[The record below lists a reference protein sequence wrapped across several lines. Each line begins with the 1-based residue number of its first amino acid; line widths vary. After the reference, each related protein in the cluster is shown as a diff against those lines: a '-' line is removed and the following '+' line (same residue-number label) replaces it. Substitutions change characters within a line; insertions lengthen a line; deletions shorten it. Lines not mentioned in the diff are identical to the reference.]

1 MKAKPEASI
10 PDPIDVHVGKLIR
23 ARRRALGISQDELAV
38 KIGLTFQQVQKY
50 ERGANRV
57 SASKL
62 FAIAQELG
70 VPVASFFADLEEVGT
85 DPSVLSE
92 FGDFLVIKGAP
103 ELVKSFR
110 LLSAEQR
117 RVLVDLAQVMAVS

>member
-1 MKAKPEASI
+1 LKAKPEAST
-10 PDPIDVHVGKLIR
+10 PDPVDVHVGKLIR
-23 ARRRALGISQDELAV
+23 ARRRALRISQDELAA

-70 VPVASFFADLEEVGT
+70 VPVASFFADLEESGA

-92 FGDFLVIKGAP
+92 FGDFLTLHRSA
-103 ELVKSFR
+103 ELVKAFR
-110 LLSAEQR
+110 QLSADQR
-117 RVLVDLAQVMAVS
+117 RVLVDLAQVMANS